1 MESELVLSLL
11 FVRYVMINFRFR
23 FSEYFLRMR
32 AQFFLSKQRMNIN
45 AFAVRQ
51 FLEDG
56 HIICLAQSYAK
67 NMGLYGER
75 AGAFTVF

>member
-11 FVRYVMINFRFR
+11 FVRYVMINFRFWL
-23 FSEYFLRMR
+23 SEYFLKMR
-32 AQFFLSKQRMNIN
+32 AKFFSSKQRMNID

-56 HIICLAQSYAK
+56 HNICLAQSY
-67 NMGLYGER
+67 G
-75 AGAFTVF
+75 V